1 MQFKYTGNESR
12 TQIIAKDPNF
22 RPLSNLGLPNYLSDI
37 YGNVIC
43 YPSGKPATYH
53 ILKQRYILITLVG
66 ETRVVSK
73 ELATK
78 TAWWSEPEE
87 YWRNSPYADAI
98 RESRNFNRISIMDKK
113 LLPQKDRWGRNYV
126 ITRYGE
132 IWCATT
138 STRCTGTISPNT
150 GYKHIGLGRD
160 TNLAVHRLVAKYFV
174 PIPQKFTNM
183 HLTASDL
190 VVNHID
196 GDKLNNCADNLEWT
210 TQQGNIDHAQIN
222 GLYTTT
228 ISEERLETVWKY
240 LAAGKTDTEI
250 SKLVNIPSPT
260 ISNIRNRT
268 CPRYDT
274 PNYTWRKSS
283 ISDETIEKRYAR
295 DKALIADY
303 NAGNNTAYLVDK
315 YHIDSKTIYGILNRH
330 PELVTRVRKKCSS
343 RVKLND
349 QIVTEIYNLFVTTE
363 LNNYDIAKKYGCS
376 PAAVLDIRRGRT
388 FRRLGE
394 QYRIEHGNWDGWL
407 DTTM

>member
-1 MQFKYTGNESR
+1 MQYTGKESYAELLA
-12 TQIIAKDPNF
+12 IDPNYRF
-22 RPLSNLGLPNYLSDI
+22 ISNLGYSNYRVSLD
-37 YGNVIC
+37 GNVVE
-43 YPSGKPATYH
+43 YPSGIKPYYDSVANNWRLLDRLTRTRSCLH
-53 ILKQRYILITLVG
+53 PEVLVG
-66 ETRVVSK
+66 ASWCREPVELWKNSK
-73 ELATK
+73 
-78 TAWWSEPEE
+78 
-87 YWRNSPYADAI
+87 YAEFI
-98 RESRNFNRISIMDKK
+98 RNFRDFDRIPRECKTK
-113 LLPQKDRWGRNYV
+113 LAYLDRGGRNYWL
-126 ITRYGE
+126 TKYGD
-132 IWCATT
+132 IFCV
-138 STRCTGTISPNT
+138 SRGLFLQGQVSPNT
-150 GYKHIGLGRD
+150 GYKHICLNGVQ
-160 TNLAVHRLVAKYFV
+160 NISIHRLVAKYFV
-174 PIPQKFTNM
+174 PIPRKFINM

-196 GDKLNNCADNLEWT
+196 GNKLNNCADNLEWT
-210 TQQGNIDHAQIN
+210 TQKGNIKHAQIN
-222 GLYTTT
+222 GLYPTN
-228 ISEERLETVWKY
+228 ISNEVLEIIWQN

-250 SKLVNIPSPT
+250 SKLVNIPAPT

-315 YHIDSKTIYGILNRH
+315 YRIDSKTIYGILNRH